1 MQKLK
6 SEKGITLIALVIT
19 VVVLSL
25 ISVPVLINA
34 SKVSGIKRYS
44 LFKSDIDTLREAI
57 DVAYAND
64 YNIASIG
71 PKYTGD
77 LSVLNGT
84 QNGVKI
90 KNDNDNDNYYVIDV
104 TKLNEKASTTMQ
116 ELNFGSENN
125 AVAGKTT
132 YTGGTDVYIVNEKSK
147 TIYYVQGLTYKGKT
161 YYRLSENFTEITE
174 TIKPGEYVTEFN
186 KAFID
191 KYGSKAMIPV
201 GYAVSTVESE
211 QIVADGL
218 VIKDKSG
225 NEFVWI
231 PTTKFVDKNYNT
243 VLCGYKRAAFGNQ
256 KVVADDQETE
266 SEKIKNKEIDQYYFI
281 EAMPSQE
288 RLSVMENMGF
298 YIGRYETASETART
312 QDSKDT
318 VTAIKKGMNVYNWT
332 NFETSKRLAEEFVN
346 NEYVSSKICS
356 SYVWDTTLEFLNL
369 TGNSSYLTDSTQ
381 GNYSSYLNK
390 TGATTAVRNIYD
402 LGGNVGEW
410 TSEICS
416 DSDKQHTVRGGKFG
430 ENSNLQPAI
439 NRQYSD
445 SIKAE
450 NIGFRIVL
458 FLK

>member
-6 SEKGITLIALVIT
+6 SEKGITLIALAIT
-19 VVVLSL
+19 IVVLSL

-90 KNDNDNDNYYVIDV
+90 KNDNDNNNYYVIDV

-243 VLCGYKRAAFGNQ
+243 VVCGYKRAAFGNQ

-266 SEKIKNKEIDQYYFI
+266 SRKIKNKEIDQYYFI

-298 YIGRYETASETART
+298 YIGIGGSDEVQGHRGTITAIHFDAKGECENFNGKTVANGKNDCDTRFKIPGRVESLSARYILDGTDKNGNPCRIYVENNGVDNNGMTTEPTIITDSPDYAWVETAPLHG
-312 QDSKDT
+312 T
-318 VTAIKKGMNVYNWT
+318 VSWEKG
-332 NFETSKRLAEEFVN
+332 
-346 NEYVSSKICS
+346 
-356 SYVWDTTLEFLNL
+356 L
-369 TGNSSYLTDSTQ
+369 TIHMW
-381 GNYSSYLNK
+381 
-390 TGATTAVRNIYD
+390 TTADAMN
-402 LGGNVGEW
+402 
-410 TSEICS
+410 
-416 DSDKQHTVRGGKFG
+416 GK
-430 ENSNLQPAI
+430 
-439 NRQYSD
+439 
-445 SIKAE
+445 
-450 NIGFRIVL
+450 
-458 FLK
+458 